1 MLRPLI
7 REAGGAQA
15 FVTRAQA
22 LQSLADANGGLQE
35 LTEHVRDAV
44 SLTRQGLRKVGGVQ
58 GLTRLITEVDNLRSE
73 QREHAALR
81 ASVEGSD
88 GLRSKALKY
97 DMLQQAFAA
106 VQRGPTNGPP
116 QANRTLPQSAPVQNV
131 TTGAP
136 AQGST
141 SSSAN
146 GPVINPARAQLLST
160 APDRRDPDRDL
171 YEPPPPPP
179 PPATKTGSNHI
190 PLGSKR
196 RRGGA
201 SIDQDFCREDSKRL
215 KYEDE
220 PQASPAPIRIRR
232 KIDVDRASAMV
243 HANIQNKAITT
254 RNDAAIGRPAWVG
267 GGGSV
272 ATDGR
277 PAGSWQVRFDTLLG
291 SSMTSSPVGIA
302 PLDGRL
308 SREMS
313 SRSPRP
319 GYLPTIKEVRD
330 GL

>member
-1 MLRPLI
+1 MLRPLV

-35 LTEHVRDAV
+35 LTEQVRDA
-44 SLTRQGLRKVGGVQ
+44 SLTRQQLRKVGGVQ
-58 GLTRLITEVDNLRSE
+58 GLTRLVTEVHNLRSG
-73 QREHAALR
+73 QREHARLR
-81 ASVEGSD
+81 ASVEDPD

-106 VQRGPTNGPP
+106 VQRGPTNNPP
-116 QANRTLPQSAPVQNV
+116 QANRTLPQSAPFQKV

-141 SSSAN
+141 SSSAS
-146 GPVINPARAQLLST
+146 GPVINPARAQLLSA
-160 APDRRDPDRDL
+160 APDCRDPDRDL

-179 PPATKTGSNHI
+179 QPATKTGSNHI

-201 SIDQDFCREDSKRL
+201 SNDQDFGREDPKRL

-220 PQASPAPIRIRR
+220 PQASPAPSRIRR
-232 KIDVDRASAMV
+232 KVDVDRASAMV

-254 RNDAAIGRPAWVG
+254 RNDAPIIRPAWVG
-267 GGGSV
+267 GGGSG
-272 ATDGR
+272 AADGR

-291 SSMTSSPVGIA
+291 SSTTSSPAGIA
-302 PLDGRL
+302 PSDGRL

-313 SRSPRP
+313 SRSPHPER
-319 GYLPTIKEVRD
+319 LSSIKREVND

>member
-35 LTEHVRDAV
+35 LTEQVRDAA
-44 SLTRQGLRKVGGVQ
+44 SLTRQGLRKLGGVQ
-58 GLTRLITEVDNLRSE
+58 GLTRLVTEVDNLRSE

-81 ASVEGSD
+81 ASVEGPD
-88 GLRSKALKY
+88 GLRSRALKY

-106 VQRGPTNGPP
+106 VQRGPANGPP
-116 QANRTLPQSAPVQNV
+116 QTNRTLLQSAPVQKV
-131 TTGAP
+131 ATGAP

-141 SSSAN
+141 SSYAN
-146 GPVINPARAQLLST
+146 GPVINPARAQLLSA

-196 RRGGA
+196 RRGGGA
-201 SIDQDFCREDSKRL
+201 SIDQDFGRGDSKRL
-215 KYEDE
+215 KYGDE

-243 HANIQNKAITT
+243 HANIQNNAITT
-254 RNDAAIGRPAWVG
+254 RNDTTIGRPAWVG

-291 SSMTSSPVGIA
+291 SSITSSPAGIA

-319 GYLPTIKEVRD
+319 EHLPTIKK
-330 GL
+330 